1 MIVGNLR
8 PANGV
13 SKSVGRFFFA
23 TLLAASLAVGA
34 SQAAEVI
41 RGRVVAVQGGRT
53 VPLAKALV
61 SVERQNGREVL
72 TATRSSADGTFEL
85 LGPFSG
91 NVTVRASKTGYDALI
106 RSSRD
111 GAAVLDCTAECGPV
125 ELTLSPGAVV
135 SGVITDDLG
144 EPVPGVQVTLNDERN
159 RPSRR
164 GRGRGRGGER
174 TDDRGQFRISGIVP
188 GVHELRAAAPF
199 RGPADVRYEID
210 PVTVELEPGQELQVR
225 LTVRRVEYE
234 SYRVSGVVTGVD
246 LDPERGGRLIAR
258 AAGRPTRDF
267 RRGAQATAVDPQGR
281 FVFDQLAP
289 GDYTFAFA
297 PANRTG
303 PPRGRRR
310 SGAELGSASI
320 SGETNGL
327 ALAPVPRAYVSGRM
341 EWDDEPDSRGTLY
354 LRSLDGR
361 GNVMLTASLPDFE
374 FRADASPGRYRL
386 QSRSRDAFVLS
397 ASVSGRELASAEFEI
412 PESGLDG
419 LTVVLSREFATVEGV
434 VRAPSGEQTEGAHY
448 QVELRGPGPSRTTE
462 TDQHGRFR
470 FEGLTPGDYQV
481 GAWTGA
487 PPDEEN
493 WRPFPVEAGAR
504 IELAITAEV
513 GR

>member
-8 PANGV
+8 QVNGV

-23 TLLAASLAVGA
+23 TLLAASLAVGT
-34 SQAAEVI
+34 SPAAKVI

-61 SVERQNGREVL
+61 NVQQQDGREVL
-72 TATRSSADGTFEL
+72 TATRSASDGTFEL

-135 SGVITDDLG
+135 AGVVTDDLG
-144 EPVPGVQVTLNDERN
+144 EPVPGVQVTLTDERN
-159 RPSRR
+159 RRSRR
-164 GRGRGRGGER
+164 GRGRGGEQ
-174 TDDRGQFRISGIVP
+174 TDDRGVFRISGIVP

-234 SYRVSGVVTGVD
+234 SYRVSGVVTGVE
-246 LDPERGGRLIAR
+246 LDPENGGRLIAR
-258 AAGRPTRDF
+258 MAGGPARNF
-267 RRGAQATAVDPQGR
+267 RRSAQATAVDPQGR

-297 PANRTG
+297 PGSRRG
-303 PPRGRRR
+303 PARGRRR
-310 SGAELGSASI
+310 SGAELGRASI
-320 SGETNGL
+320 SGETTGL
-327 ALAPVPRAYVSGRM
+327 ALAPVPRAYVAGRM
-341 EWDDEPDSRGTLY
+341 EWDGEPDSRGTLY

-397 ASVSGRELASAEFEI
+397 ASISGREFDSAEFEI

-434 VRAPSGEQTEGAHY
+434 VRAPAGEQAERAHY
-448 QVELRGPGPSRTTE
+448 QVELRGPGPPRTTE
-462 TDQHGRFR
+462 TDQYGRFR
-470 FEGLTPGDYQV
+470 FDGLTPGDYQV

-487 PPDEEN
+487 PPDQEN

-504 IELAITAEV
+504 IELAITAEI